1 MLGYVAPL
9 ARCTGAAS
17 DASLVP
23 RLGDVT
29 LRGNAAALVG
39 LCQLKLQHTALNMF
53 PLVWLN
59 QQQHESLCGADV
71 VRARAS

>member
-1 MLGYVAPL
+1 MLGYVVPL
-9 ARCTGAAS
+9 ARRAGATS

-29 LRGNAAALVG
+29 LRRNAAALVG
-39 LCQLKLQHTALNMF
+39 LCQLKLF
-53 PLVWLN
+53 PVASLDP
-59 QQQHESLCGADV
+59 QQHESLCGADV